1 MKERPL
7 HTIFSL
13 ALAIAVS
20 FSMLIAPLGHLEDV
34 HAADTSQTEAAHMS
48 VPSHAHH
55 HDHGHS
61 HDHHFHDGDDQHSG
75 HSHGHNPGDHSH
87 DLPVPLNLRGDMRTP
102 IGNLWAS
109 VTPRSHDQGQLFGLD
124 RPPRT

>member
-1 MKERPL
+1 MNKRPI
-7 HTIFSL
+7 HRIFSF

-20 FSMLIAPLGHLEDV
+20 LSMLMAPLSHLDGLDSG
-34 HAADTSQTEAAHMS
+34 ALTLGQLDQTEALSDHG
-48 VPSHAHH
+48 HDH
-55 HDHGHS
+55 HDH
-61 HDHHFHDGDDQHSG
+61 DHHDNHHTD

-87 DLPVPLNLRGDMRTP
+87 DLPVPLNLRGDMQTP